1 METLLKN
8 TNFLRSII
16 ETMSEGLM
24 VVDKDGNIL
33 FFNRAAEEI
42 TGHRSEEVIGRQC
55 TMLDTDTC
63 VIITEKGKEKKCSL
77 FELGRVA
84 NKKCRIKT
92 KDGRAVHLLKN
103 AVVLKNDEGEMIGA
117 VEVMTDVTSLYV
129 KELEVEELKHELMN
143 EYGFMGI
150 LGASPIMQKLYEQI
164 QNAAM
169 SEAPVIIC
177 GESGTGKELVA
188 EAIHKLSRRSKGPL
202 VKVNCAALNEF
213 LLESELFGHVK
224 GAFTGAVRDRQ
235 GRLEAA
241 SGGSIFLDEIG
252 DMSNAMQVK
261 LLRALQEKE
270 IERVGD
276 HRPIHVN
283 ARLITATNKNLC
295 SLIESGQF
303 REDFFYRINVIPIHT
318 PALRERK
325 EDIPILV
332 SHFLK
337 RISRV
342 NHKNILRISP
352 SAMEAIEAYQWPGNV
367 RQLINALEYA
377 TITCKNDTI
386 EIPDLPEYIF
396 HDISEKADSRAN
408 NSKSREHIVFAL
420 KKFNW
425 NRTFTAKHLGIS
437 RVTLWKLMKEYDI
450 KHNGNSED

>member
-1 METLLKN
+1 METLIENK
-8 TNFLRSII
+8 NFLRSII
-16 ETMSEGLM
+16 ETMSDGLM

-42 TGHRSEEVIGRQC
+42 TGYKSEEIIGRQC

-63 VIITEKGKEKKCSL
+63 VVITAAGKEKKCSL
-77 FELGRVA
+77 FESGSVT
-84 NKKCRIKT
+84 KKRCRIKT

-103 AVVLKNDEGEMIGA
+103 AVVLKNNEGEMIGA
-117 VEVMTDVTSLYV
+117 VEVMTDITFLYM
-129 KELEVEELKHELMN
+129 KELEVEELRQELLH
-143 EYGFMGI
+143 EYGFMGL
-150 LGASPIMQKLYEQI
+150 LGASPVMQKLYEQI
-164 QNAAM
+164 QNAAI

-188 EAIHKLSRRSKGPL
+188 EAIHKLSRRSKGPF

-224 GAFTGAVRDRQ
+224 GAFTGAVRDRE
-235 GRLEAA
+235 GRFEAA

-252 DMSNAMQVK
+252 DMSNTMQVK
-261 LLRALQEKE
+261 LLRVLQEKE

-276 HRPIHVN
+276 HRSIRVN
-283 ARLITATNKNLC
+283 VKVITATNKNLC
-295 SLIESGQF
+295 NLIESGQF
-303 REDFFYRINVIPIHT
+303 REDLFYRINVIPIHT

-337 RISRV
+337 RIARV
-342 NHKNILRISP
+342 NHKHILRISP

-396 HDISEKADSRAN
+396 HDISEKADSRTN
-408 NSKSREHIVFAL
+408 NFKSREHILFAL
-420 KKFNW
+420 RKFNW
-425 NRTFTAKHLGIS
+425 NRTLTAKHFGIS

-450 KHNGNSED
+450 KHNGNGEG

>member
-16 ETMSEGLM
+16 ETMADGLM

-42 TGHRSEEVIGRQC
+42 TGYKNEEVIGRQC

-63 VIITEKGKEKKCSL
+63 VIITDAGKEKKCSL
-77 FELGRVA
+77 FETGSVTK
-84 NKKCRIKT
+84 KKCRIKT

-103 AVVLKNDEGEMIGA
+103 AVVLKNDDGEMIG
-117 VEVMTDVTSLYV
+117 VEVMTDITSLYM
-129 KELEVEELKHELMN
+129 KELEAEELRHELLH
-143 EYGFMGI
+143 EYGFMGL
-150 LGASPIMQKLYEQI
+150 LGASPVMQKLYEQI
-164 QNAAM
+164 QNAAI
-169 SEAPVIIC
+169 SEAPVIVC
-177 GESGTGKELVA
+177 GESGTGKELAA
-188 EAIHKLSRRSKGPL
+188 EAIHKLSKRSKGPL

-224 GAFTGAVRDRQ
+224 GAFTGAVRDRK
-235 GRLEAA
+235 GRFEAA

-252 DMSNAMQVK
+252 DMSNTIQVK
-261 LLRALQEKE
+261 LLRVLQEKE

-276 HRPIHVN
+276 NRPIRVN
-283 ARLITATNKNLC
+283 VRLITATNKNLC
-295 SLIESGQF
+295 SLIDSGQL

-318 PALRERK
+318 PALREKK

-337 RISRV
+337 RISKV

-352 SAMEAIEAYQWPGNV
+352 SAIEAIEAYQWPGNV

-377 TITCKNDTI
+377 TVTCKNDTI

-396 HDISEKADSRAN
+396 HDISEKADSRTN
-408 NSKSREHIVFAL
+408 NFKSREHILFVL
-420 KKFNW
+420 RKFNW
-425 NRTFTAKHLGIS
+425 SRTLTAKQLGIS

-450 KHNGNSED
+450 KHNGNGEV